1 MMNTALILID
11 LTKRLCY
18 NSHELMGQNG
28 NIPINNKHKLVLT
41 FSPAKYTQFEC
52 FTQSQQ

>member
-1 MMNTALILID
+1 MMNTALID